1 MNLSFWKTTLRE
13 IRQSFGRFAAIL
25 SIIALGVGFF
35 AGLKTTRP
43 SMIHTCNEYVK
54 ESNMFDYRLI
64 STLGYDDNSV
74 KLFSDIEG
82 VEYVSGAYNADF
94 VTDMEGKENIVVR
107 AHSIT
112 ENINNLRLVAG
123 RMPESADECLLDGK
137 WNGEDC
143 IGTVLS
149 LERNDDE
156 VTDKFRYKEYKVV
169 GLVHSV
175 SYLNY
180 ERGTT
185 SLGGGAISDFVY
197 LLPEGFDME
206 QYTEVYLTLKDKADI
221 TTKEYENLIDDN
233 RDIMETAARTA
244 ADMRHDDIVSDALS
258 ELYDA
263 KAELKDARTE
273 LADKK
278 ADGAKELND
287 AKKELEDALKQL
299 EKGYSEALDGKKL
312 IDDKRKEI
320 DDKKK
325 LLDSSY
331 SDYLS
336 SKDSFLEGLDVQQG
350 ELTDKLA
357 IVNQGIAA
365 FPEGY
370 EGEEKNALLMQ
381 KQALTDAID
390 KIVDGR
396 IQANIAYEEA
406 EKTFADQYAA
416 INEGYAVLNA
426 EEEKLNEGLSELYKG
441 EADYNKGMEEY
452 NDALKEYDE
461 KIADAEKEI
470 EKAEK
475 EIKDAEADINDI
487 PTPSIFTLTRFD
499 NVGYVCFE
507 NDSNIVEGISK
518 IFPIFFFL
526 VAALVCVTTMD
537 RMVDEQRTHIGTLKA
552 LGFSKSVVA
561 LKYIVYSGLAAVSG
575 CLLGFFGGCWLF
587 PTAIW
592 STYGIMYGFGKISI
606 VLNLPLFIISLAAA
620 LVCSVGSAYISCRK
634 ELRDAPAFLMRPKPP
649 KTGRRVLIERID
661 FIWKRLNFIKKVAY
675 RNIFRYQKRLIMML
689 VGIGGCMALLLTGFG
704 LHDSIANI
712 INDQYT
718 VIEKQDGAV
727 TFSES
732 RTLPQRR
739 IFEKEFSDVVS
750 DTVFLKQSSMDILFE
765 DKLKTINLIS
775 FEDESRAEDFINLH
789 TTAGEKIAYPQK
801 GGAVISHKIASR
813 LGIKE
818 GDTVTLRDGDL
829 NEYSFRI
836 DAIFENYVYSYIFVN
851 SADVPDISCRS
862 AYVKF
867 IGDDAH
873 EAAAE
878 LMGGDDVVSVSVN
891 ADLQKRFGEI
901 IKSLDYVVAL
911 VIACA
916 AALAFI
922 VLYNLTNINITE
934 RIREIATIKVLGF
947 YPMETAQYVFRE
959 NIILTFMG
967 AVVGVPLGY
976 LLHSYV
982 MGNIDI
988 EAVAFPVH
996 IFPISLLYSFVLT
1009 VLFTL
1014 MVNFVLYFKLKKID
1028 MTGSLK
1034 SVE

>member
-1 MNLSFWKTTLRE
+1 
-13 IRQSFGRFAAIL
+13 
-25 SIIALGVGFF
+25 
-35 AGLKTTRP
+35 
-43 SMIHTCNEYVK
+43 MIHTCNEYIK
-54 ESNMFDYRLI
+54 ESNMYDYRLI

-74 KLFSDIEG
+74 KLLSDVDG
-82 VEYVSGAYNADF
+82 VEYAQGAYNADF
-94 VTDMEGKENIVVR
+94 VSDMKGKDNIVIR

-123 RMPESADECLLDGK
+123 RMPESPDECLLDGK
-137 WNGEDC
+137 WNDESFL
-143 IGTVLS
+143 GTTIS
-149 LERNDDE
+149 LKRNDEDIK
-156 VTDKFRYKEYKVV
+156 DKFKYGEYKVV

-175 SYLNY
+175 NYLNY

-185 SLGGGAISDFVY
+185 PLGGGAISDFIY
-197 LLPEGFDME
+197 LMPEGFDME

-221 TTKEYENLIDDN
+221 TTKEYEDIIDDN
-233 RDIMETAARTA
+233 RDIIETAAKTA

-263 KAELKDARTE
+263 KAELKDAKIE
-273 LADKK
+273 FNDAK
-278 ADGAKELND
+278 ADGARELRE
-287 AKKELEDALKQL
+287 AKDKLDDALRQL
-299 EKGYSEALDGKKL
+299 ESGYSQVYDGKKL
-312 IDDKRKEI
+312 LDDKRKEA
-320 DDKKK
+320 DELKA
-325 LLDSSY
+325 LLDTSY
-331 SDYLS
+331 AEFLS
-336 SKDSFLEGLDVQQG
+336 GKDSFLLSLDLQQG

-357 IVNQGIAA
+357 IVNQGLAA

-370 EGEEKNALLMQ
+370 ECEEKTALSLQ
-381 KQALTDAID
+381 KQALEAGIE
-390 KIVDGR
+390 KIIDGR
-396 IQANIAYEEA
+396 IQANIGYNDAQKRFDE
-406 EKTFADQYAA
+406 QYASLD
-416 INEGYAVLNA
+416 EGYKTLDA
-426 EEEKLNEGLSELYKG
+426 EEEKLNDALNTLYVSE
-441 EADYNKGMEEY
+441 AEY
-452 NDALKEYDE
+452 NDGLKEYNDGVKEYDE
-461 KIADAEKEI
+461 KIADGQKEIDDAEREI
-470 EKAEK
+470 EKGERD
-475 EIKDAEADINDI
+475 IKDI
-487 PTPSIFTLTRFD
+487 PTPSVFTLTRFD

-518 IFPIFFFL
+518 VFPIFFFL

-552 LGFSKSVVA
+552 LGFSKGRVA
-561 LKYIVYSGLAAVSG
+561 LKYTVYSGLAALVG
-575 CLLGFFGGCWLF
+575 CTLGYFGGCWLF

-606 VLNLPLFIISLAAA
+606 ILNLPLWFISLAAS
-620 LVCSVGSAYISCRK
+620 LVCSVGAAFLSCRK
-634 ELRDAPAFLMRPKPP
+634 ELREAPAFLMRPKPP
-649 KTGRRVLIERID
+649 KTGKRVLIERIG
-661 FIWKRLNFIKKVAY
+661 FIWKRLNFLKKVAY
-675 RNIFRYQKRLIMML
+675 RNVFRYRKRLIMML
-689 VGIGGCMALLLTGFG
+689 LGIGGCMALLLTGFG

-727 TFSES
+727 SFSEN

-739 IFEKEFSDVVS
+739 IFEKEFSDTLS
-750 DTVFLKQSSMDILFE
+750 DIAFLRQSSMDILF
-765 DKLKTINLIS
+765 DGKLKTIDLIA
-775 FEDESRAEDFINLH
+775 FEDEDKAEDFINLH
-789 TTAGEKIAYPQK
+789 TLSGEKIAYPQK

-818 GDTVTLRDGDL
+818 GDSVTVRDSEL
-829 NEYSFRI
+829 NEYEFKIS
-836 DAIFENYVYSYIFVN
+836 AIFENYVYSYIFVN
-851 SADVPDISCRS
+851 SDDAAGISCKS

-867 IGDDAH
+867 GDIEPH
-873 EAAAE
+873 EAAAKI
-878 LMGGDDVVSVSVN
+878 MGGDKVVNVSVN
-891 ADLQKRFGEI
+891 SDLQKRFGEI

-911 VIACA
+911 VISCA

-959 NIILTFMG
+959 NIILTVMG
-967 AVVGVPLGY
+967 AIVGVPMGY
-976 LLHSYV
+976 LLHAYV

-996 IFPISLLYSFVLT
+996 IFPISLLYSFILT

-1014 MVNFVLYFKLKKID
+1014 FVNFVLYFKLKKID